1 MIKCFFFFFLFL
13 TIICGIFVIL
23 SDNAINS
30 VLSLIGCFINSSIV
44 LLCCGLDFFALVFVA
59 IYVSVI
65 AILFL
70 FILMFLNIPYSFKN
84 NWLLN
89 LSKLFLLFLLFHFV
103 FTNYFLPEINTI
115 LYLKPARYT
124 GILNILDYTNSVDVI
139 ATYLYTDY
147 MIYLILAAIIL
158 FFAMLGAIMILQQY
172 QFNWAVIFKQRGL
185 RLSQLLKRYRK

>member
-1 MIKCFFFFFLFL
+1 
-13 TIICGIFVIL
+13 
-23 SDNAINS
+23 
-30 VLSLIGCFINSSIV
+30 
-44 LLCCGLDFFALVFVA
+44 
-59 IYVSVI
+59 
-65 AILFL
+65 
-70 FILMFLNIPYSFKN
+70 
-84 NWLLN
+84 
-89 LSKLFLLFLLFHFV
+89 LFHFV

>member
-1 MIKCFFFFFLFL
+1 MIKFFFFFFLFL

-89 LSKLFLLFLLFHFV
+89 LSKLFLLFLLFHFI

>member
-1 MIKCFFFFFLFL
+1 
-13 TIICGIFVIL
+13 
-23 SDNAINS
+23 
-30 VLSLIGCFINSSIV
+30 
-44 LLCCGLDFFALVFVA
+44 LDFFALVFVA

-89 LSKLFLLFLLFHFV
+89 LSKLFLLFLLFHFI

>member
-1 MIKCFFFFFLFL
+1 MFFFFFLFL

-89 LSKLFLLFLLFHFV
+89 LSKLFLLFLLFHFI

>member
-1 MIKCFFFFFLFL
+1 MIKFFFFFFLFL